1 MATVVYR
8 QQPAKRQEE
17 SGESADDD
25 AAGSDVVTL
34 DVLQVTLENGQQF
47 SALESYM
54 KDETTVSHK
63 KSESLGKKLF
73 LPVRSPS
80 GLAALKM

>member
-1 MATVVYR
+1 VVYR
-8 QQPAKRQEE
+8 QQPAKRQEVD
-17 SGESADDD
+17 GESVDDD
-25 AAGSDVVTL
+25 AADSDVVTF
-34 DVLQVTLENGQQF
+34 DVLQVTLENGQRF

-73 LPVRSPS
+73 LPVRMPS
-80 GLAALKM
+80 AAAVLWSL